1 MQTIFFDD
9 KGQIRSGWR
18 IVVFITGYFLAV
30 SLTAA
35 VAFAVFGFSET
46 ITPVSMAVNA
56 LIVLIPALIVGSL
69 SGKLLERLPFSAIG
83 IQIGLKSLK
92 TFLTGSVTG
101 IATLMFAV
109 AIAMAFGGLSF
120 SWNAAVRNDVWT
132 ALGVPLLV
140 FAVAAAAEEALFR
153 GYVFQTLTR
162 SGYAWLAILIT
173 SVPFGLAHLRNPN
186 AGVISTINTVLAG
199 VWFGLAYLKTRDL
212 WFVWG
217 MHWFWNWTQGSVFG
231 IEVSG
236 LTGLTATPLLIEQ
249 DNGPQWLTG
258 TTYGIEGGTVCT
270 IAIVISMGLIYFLP
284 SLQPVATIPAPTTD
298 N

>member
-1 MQTIFFDD
+1 MHTIFFDD
-9 KGQIRSGWR
+9 KGQIRNGWR

-35 VAFAVFGFSET
+35 VAFATFGFSE
-46 ITPVSMAVNA
+46 ITTPLSLTVNS
-56 LIVLIPALIVGSL
+56 LIVLIPALLVGSF

-83 IQIGLKSLK
+83 IQFSLKSLRS
-92 TFLTGSVTG
+92 FLTGSVTG
-101 IATLMFAV
+101 IATLLFAV
-109 AIAMAFGGLSF
+109 AIAMVFGGLSF
-120 SWNAAVRNDVWT
+120 SLNPAASTDLLA

-140 FAVAAAAEEALFR
+140 FAIAAAAEESLFR

-173 SVPFGLAHLRNPN
+173 SVPFGLAHLGNPN
-186 AGVISTINTVLAG
+186 AGVISTVNTVLAG
-199 VWFGLAYLKTRDL
+199 VWFGIAYLKTRDL

-217 MHWFWNWTQGSVFG
+217 MHWFWNWTQGSIFG

-236 LTGLTATPLLIEQ
+236 LTGLSAAPLLIEQ

-258 TTYGIEGGTVCT
+258 TTYGIEGGIVCT

-284 SLQPVATIPAPTTD
+284 NRSNHIET
-298 N
+298 

>member
-1 MQTIFFDD
+1 MHTIFFDD

-35 VAFAVFGFSET
+35 VAFAVFGFSEVV
-46 ITPVSMAVNA
+46 TPVSLAVNA
-56 LIVLIPALIVGSL
+56 FIVLIPALVVGSL
-69 SGKLLERLPFSAIG
+69 SGKLLEQLPFSAIG
-83 IQIGLKSLK
+83 IQFSLRSLKS
-92 TFLTGSVTG
+92 FVTGSVTG
-101 IATLMFAV
+101 IATLLFAI

-120 SWNAAVRNDVWT
+120 SWNPAVTNDIWA

-173 SVPFGLAHLRNPN
+173 SVPFGLAHLGNPN
-186 AGVISTINTVLAG
+186 AGVISTVNTVLAG

-217 MHWFWNWTQGSVFG
+217 MHWLWNWTQGSIFG

-236 LTGLTATPLLIEQ
+236 LTVLTAAPLLIEQ

-258 TTYGIEGGTVCT
+258 TTYGIEGGIVCT

-284 SLQPVATIPAPTTD
+284 IIDPCDTRNV
-298 N
+298 